1 MQKNDNFSHF
11 AKHRLIKNRYV
22 AIPLLTNCLP
32 WILVK
37 KNIDVEQKTKL
48 KSEKTAKIRKGQLKE
63 KRREET
69 NKNEK
74 GLMNKNFVI
83 EYCDVVLS

>member
-1 MQKNDNFSHF
+1 M
-11 AKHRLIKNRYV
+11 
-22 AIPLLTNCLP
+22 
-32 WILVK
+32 
-37 KNIDVEQKTKL
+37 
-48 KSEKTAKIRKGQLKE
+48 IRKGNLKE

-83 EYCDVVLS
+83 EYFDFVLFIKQKQRRKKKEKRDKTRNKKKAKKKDKKEGRKKRKRERQRKRK

>member
-1 MQKNDNFSHF
+1 MLN
-11 AKHRLIKNRYV
+11 
-22 AIPLLTNCLP
+22 
-32 WILVK
+32 K
-37 KNIDVEQKTKL
+37 KQNL
-48 KSEKTAKIRKGQLKE
+48 KSGKKTKIRKGNLKE

-83 EYCDVVLS
+83 EYFDVVLFMKQKQRRKKKEKRDKNKKQK